1 MMKGTLQQSRMTGTE
16 EIKEAI
22 PGAGWTVP
30 GMLRARSELTPDEP
44 ALWELSAQSEWVPT
58 TWGDYRRAVTAISMA
73 LRDLGL
79 TRGERV
85 GILAG
90 SSRQWDYAQFGILAA
105 GGVAVG
111 LDPYGL
117 NEHIQDIARRCGFVG
132 IVVGN
137 SGMLKQLGDEVLRE
151 LRFVICIEP
160 GSEGDTITLES
171 LLLKPD
177 AGVDWN
183 LAQPDDPATIIFT
196 SGTTGTPK
204 GIEYSHRQMCLAASS
219 ILSAFPDIQAG
230 SHLACWLPLS
240 NLFQRM
246 INLCAI
252 GRGAYTYYVGDPR
265 EIMRF
270 APGIAPHV
278 FIGVPRFYEKLY
290 AGIREALAKKP
301 PLQRRIA
308 QWALTAG
315 ERHAAA
321 ERAGLSPGLLD
332 AIRFSLAERL
342 VLGKLRGILGSNLRF
357 MLSGSAPMP
366 TWLLERFHGMG
377 LPVLEAYGLSENI
390 IPVALNRPERFRF
403 GTVGH
408 PLPGCEVRLAD
419 DGELQVRGPGVFSGY
434 FGENPADAPIDDDG
448 YLASGDYAS
457 IDDDGFIRLI
467 GRKSEVFKTSTG
479 RKVAPTSIEN
489 LLKQVP
495 QVEHAIVF
503 GAKRAVPV
511 ALLVVAAPAWQADP
525 GSLCQ
530 QFRGEVTRA
539 VAALP
544 GYLRPAGML
553 LTAQS
558 LTIEGGDLT
567 GNLKLR
573 RPSIEARFAAT
584 LDELFIRLDSAAG
597 APFAESTSDG
607 LNVICSL

>member
-1 MMKGTLQQSRMTGTE
+1 MPLQQPKTTSTE

-22 PGAGWTVP
+22 TGAGWTVP

-44 ALWELSAQSEWVPT
+44 ALWELSAHSEWVPT
-58 TWGDYRRAVTAISMA
+58 TWGDYRRAVAAIAMA
-73 LRDLGL
+73 LGDLGL
-79 TRGERV
+79 ARGERV

-117 NEHIQDIARRCGFVG
+117 NEHTQDIARRCGFVG

-137 SGMLKQLGDEVLRE
+137 SGMLKQLGDEVRRE

-160 GSEGDTITLES
+160 GSDGDTILLES

-177 AGVDWN
+177 AGGDWN
-183 LAQPDDPATIIFT
+183 LAQPDDTATIIFT
-196 SGTTGTPK
+196 SGTTGKPK
-204 GIEYSHRQMCLAASS
+204 GIEFSHRQMCLAASS

-252 GRGAYTYYVGDPR
+252 GRGAYTYYVADPR

-290 AGIREALAKKP
+290 AGIQEALAKKP
-301 PLQRRIA
+301 PLQRRIG
-308 QWALTAG
+308 QWALSAG

-321 ERAGLSPGLLD
+321 ARAGRTLGLLD
-332 AIRFSLAERL
+332 AIYFSLAERL
-342 VLGKLRGILGSNLRF
+342 VLGKLRGILGANLRF

-434 FGENPADAPIDDDG
+434 FGENTADAPIDEDG

-479 RKVAPTSIEN
+479 RKVAPSSIEN

-503 GAKRAVPV
+503 GAKRTVPV

-525 GSLCQ
+525 DSLCR
-530 QFRGEVTRA
+530 QFRGEVRRA

-544 GYLRPAGML
+544 GYLRPAGL
-553 LTAQS
+553 LVTTQT
-558 LTIEGGDLT
+558 LTIEAGDLT

-573 RPSIEARFAAT
+573 RPNIEARFAAT
-584 LDELFIRLDSAAG
+584 LDELYIRLDSVAG
-597 APFAESTSDG
+597 VPFAEYTSDG
-607 LNVICSL
+607 LTVICSL